1 VSLSLTSLKSFA
13 KLFDRAF
20 CTILLSTDAH
30 LTIVF
35 SHTTFNSQDIAQLP
49 LFLSQELRR
58 EIITV
63 LVDDLKANLEA
74 VRFHADEVAGV
85 VETKRTKL

>member
-1 VSLSLTSLKSFA
+1 MLSTDA
-13 KLFDRAF
+13 KPDHFLNRAF

-35 SHTTFNSQDIAQLP
+35 THTTFHSQDIAQLP

-58 EIITV
+58 EII
-63 LVDDLKANLEA
+63 LVFVDNLKSM
-74 VRFHADEVAGV
+74 VPSVKFHVDEITGIIK
-85 VETKRTKL
+85 TKRTKLWV